1 MAETKLAR
9 VIKLMETTIRLK
21 EIKLMETTIR
31 LKEIKLM
38 EIITKAVK
46 EIR

>member
-1 MAETKLAR
+1 
-9 VIKLMETTIRLK
+9 METTIRLK